1 MANTKRNGVEGNTC
15 QAGCNVHFLS
25 CLSVVTVLN
34 CSRQILEAKLKGFLS
49 ACNIDELKSALS
61 ENNTAA
67 IKKAAHAIRKASEK
81 VGITSLAKA
90 ASRVEEA
97 EDAKIASAC
106 QTLIEKYSE
115 VIAFIA
121 ENEA

>member
-1 MANTKRNGVEGNTC
+1 MNIKAL
-15 QAGCNVHFLS
+15 AGKIGLDYEKTIEDFCGDVSALGS
-25 CLSVVTVLN
+25 
-34 CSRQILEAKLKGFLS
+34 KLKGFSS
-49 ACNIDELKSALS
+49 ACNIDELRNALS

-81 VGITSLAKA
+81 VGIAPLAKA

-97 EDAKIASAC
+97 DDAKIASAC

-115 VIAFIA
+115 VIAFIE

>member
-1 MANTKRNGVEGNTC
+1 MNIRAL
-15 QAGCNVHFLS
+15 AGKIGLDYEKTIEDFCGDVSALG
-25 CLSVVTVLN
+25 
-34 CSRQILEAKLKGFLS
+34 AKLKGFSS